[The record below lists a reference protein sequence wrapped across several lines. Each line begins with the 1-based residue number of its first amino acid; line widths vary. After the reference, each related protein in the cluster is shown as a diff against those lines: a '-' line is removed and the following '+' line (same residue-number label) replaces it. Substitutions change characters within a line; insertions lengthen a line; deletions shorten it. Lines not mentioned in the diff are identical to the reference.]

1 MAETQ
6 NAAVSRELLLANHR
20 FPGEYIYKVFGP
32 GTDAFR
38 SDVHAVAAATVGR
51 EHVRSTERAT
61 RSASRICITLAA
73 DVQTVDDVL
82 ALYEAFAEVD
92 GVLML
97 L

>member
-1 MAETQ
+1 
-6 NAAVSRELLLANHR
+6 VSRELLLANHR

-38 SDVHAVAAATVGR
+38 SDVHAAAAAAGGA
-51 EHVRSTERAT
+51 EHVRSSERAT
-61 RSASRICITLAA
+61 RSASRICITLAIH
-73 DVQTVDDVL
+73 VQTVDEVL
-82 ALYEAFAEVD
+82 ALYRTLAEVD

>member
-1 MAETQ
+1 M
-6 NAAVSRELLLANHR
+6 SRELLLANHQ

-38 SDVHAVAAATVGR
+38 SEVHAVAAATVGAQ
-51 EHVRSTERAT
+51 HVRSSERGT
-61 RSASRICITLAA
+61 PSARRICITLAL

-82 ALYEAFAEVD
+82 ALYQAFSRVD
-92 GVLML
+92 GVVML